1 MTRPTIKLLLVFL
14 FPDFLKKTEY
24 LQVESDNFCLTYSK
38 LDFTKSKSPIEVS
51 IKRINFWQF
60 AMTSNFVLLV
70 LSV

>member
-38 LDFTKSKSPIEVS
+38 LDLTKLKSPIEVS
-51 IKRINFWQF
+51 IFDNNK
-60 AMTSNFVLLV
+60 
-70 LSV
+70 